1 LEAAIEQLAIEA
13 ASAGVLPNRA
23 IVDLLLRRAPR
34 IGSAG
39 LPRGSGL
46 VADIIAALIGMQNS
60 YLAIQGPPGTGKTHT
75 GSRVIRELVEKHHWR
90 VGVVAQSHAVVENM
104 LAGVVASGLDA
115 LRVGKSDSRATDLR
129 WTEIKDDAR
138 SRARFLQEHQATGC
152 VLGGTAWT
160 FSHPD
165 LLAAGQL
172 DLLVVDEAGQ
182 FSLAATMA
190 ASIAARR
197 LLLLGDPQQLPQ
209 VSQATHADAVDE
221 SALGWLMQG
230 HDTLPAEFGYFL
242 ADSYRM
248 HPALCSKV
256 SALSYERRLKAA
268 AEAGKRDLE
277 GVAPGVDVVQV
288 EHTGN
293 RTESIEEARVVVAQ
307 IQSLVGK
314 RWRESQDVPARPLE
328 GKDFLVVA
336 PYNAQVACI
345 RDELDA
351 AGLSA
356 VKVGTVD
363 KFQGQEAPVAFISM
377 TASSHG
383 DVPRGMAF
391 LLNRN
396 RVNVAVSRAKWRAVI
411 VRSAALTSYMPSS
424 PAELL
429 ELGAFIG
436 LCEASS

>member
-1 LEAAIEQLAIEA
+1 MPVPPSTGWLFGGAAWHF
-13 ASAGVLPNRA
+13 SPPN
-23 IVDLLLRRAPR
+23 
-34 IGSAG
+34 
-39 LPRGSGL
+39 
-46 VADIIAALIGMQNS
+46 
-60 YLAIQGPPGTGKTHT
+60 
-75 GSRVIRELVEKHHWR
+75 
-90 VGVVAQSHAVVENM
+90 
-104 LAGVVASGLDA
+104 
-115 LRVGKSDSRATDLR
+115 
-129 WTEIKDDAR
+129 
-138 SRARFLQEHQATGC
+138 
-152 VLGGTAWT
+152 
-160 FSHPD
+160 
-165 LLAAGQL
+165 LLAAGPL

-190 ASIAARR
+190 ASIAAGR

-230 HDTLPAEFGYFL
+230 HDTLPAKFGYFL

-268 AEAGKRDLE
+268 ADGGKRDLE
-277 GVAPGVDVVQV
+277 GVAPGVGVVQV

-293 RTESIEEARVVVAQ
+293 RTESIEEACVVVEQ

-314 RWRESQDVPARPLE
+314 RWRESPDVPSRPLK

-336 PYNAQVACI
+336 PYNAQVARI

-363 KFQGQEAPVAFISM
+363 KFQGQEAPIAFISM
-377 TASSHG
+377 TASSPG
-383 DVPRGMAF
+383 E
-391 LLNRN
+391 
-396 RVNVAVSRAKWRAVI
+396 RA
-411 VRSAALTSYMPSS
+411 
-424 PAELL
+424 
-429 ELGAFIG
+429 
-436 LCEASS
+436 

>member
-1 LEAAIEQLAIEA
+1 L
-13 ASAGVLPNRA
+13 
-23 IVDLLLRRAPR
+23 
-34 IGSAG
+34 
-39 LPRGSGL
+39 
-46 VADIIAALIGMQNS
+46 ADIVAALIGMQNS

-75 GSRVIRELVEKHHWR
+75 GSHVIRELVEKHHWR

-138 SRARFLQEHQATGC
+138 SRARFLQEHQSTGC

-190 ASIAARR
+190 ASIAAKR

-248 HPALCSKV
+248 HPELCSKV
-256 SALSYERRLKAA
+256 SALSYERRLKPAV
-268 AEAGKRDLE
+268 EAGMRDLE
-277 GVAPGVDVVQV
+277 GVAPGVGVVQV
-288 EHTGN
+288 EHAGN
-293 RTESIEEARVVVAQ
+293 RTESIEEARVVVEQ

-363 KFQGQEAPVAFISM
+363 KFQGQEAPVTFISM

-411 VRSAALTSYMPSS
+411 VRSVALTSYMPSS

>member
-1 LEAAIEQLAIEA
+1 
-13 ASAGVLPNRA
+13 V
-23 IVDLLLRRAPR
+23 
-34 IGSAG
+34 
-39 LPRGSGL
+39 
-46 VADIIAALIGMQNS
+46 
-60 YLAIQGPPGTGKTHT
+60 
-75 GSRVIRELVEKHHWR
+75 
-90 VGVVAQSHAVVENM
+90 
-104 LAGVVASGLDA
+104 
-115 LRVGKSDSRATDLR
+115 
-129 WTEIKDDAR
+129 
-138 SRARFLQEHQATGC
+138 F
-152 VLGGTAWT
+152 
-160 FSHPD
+160 
-165 LLAAGQL
+165 
-172 DLLVVDEAGQ
+172 
-182 FSLAATMA
+182 
-190 ASIAARR
+190 
-197 LLLLGDPQQLPQ
+197 
-209 VSQATHADAVDE
+209 
-221 SALGWLMQG
+221 SAL
-230 HDTLPAEFGYFL
+230 A
-242 ADSYRM
+242 
-248 HPALCSKV
+248 
-256 SALSYERRLKAA
+256 YERRLKPA

-277 GVAPGVDVVQV
+277 GVVPGVGVVQV

-293 RTESIEEARVVVAQ
+293 RTESIEEARVVVEQ
-307 IQSLVGK
+307 IQSLVGT

-328 GKDFLVVA
+328 AKDFLVVA
-336 PYNAQVACI
+336 PYNAQVARI

-436 LCEASS
+436 LCEASP